1 MKTDVE
7 ISELWQMAHLKFH
20 FGEKLANHSM
30 KSVVGTMKSIVP
42 SADNQIQV
50 DDQPMTGI
58 AEQAERWVD
67 TAAGGKDSPT
77 QSRKEPSVPQVPNLP
92 TRIA

>member
-7 ISELWQMAHLKFH
+7 LSELWQMAHWKFH
-20 FGEKLANHSM
+20 FGEKLAYQSI
-30 KSVVGTMKSIVP
+30 KSVVCIMKSIVP

-58 AEQAERWVD
+58 AEQVERWVD
-67 TAAGGKDSPT
+67 AAAGGKDSPT
-77 QSRKEPSVPQVPNLP
+77 QARKEPPVPQSPNLP